1 MKIKPSILEGTV
13 VRLEPLSMS
22 HVDGLSAA
30 GIDEELW
37 RYTMT
42 VIWNRGDM
50 ERYVEAAIELQK
62 EGKALPFAIIEKTS
76 GRAIGSTRYG
86 NIDGTN
92 KSVEIGWT
100 WVARDW
106 QRTPVNT
113 ECKYLLLKHAFEAL
127 GCIRVE
133 FKTDSTNMQSR
144 NALARIGSREE
155 GILRNHMITP
165 SGRIRHS
172 VYFSIVDSEW
182 VAVKK
187 GLEEKLA
194 RLPGNQRA

>member
-1 MKIKPSILEGTV
+1 
-13 VRLEPLSMS
+13 MS
-22 HVDGLSAA
+22 HVDGLSAV

-42 VIWNRGDM
+42 VIRNRGDM

-86 NIDGTN
+86 NIDGAN

-100 WVARDW
+100 WVARSW

-113 ECKYLLLKHAFEAL
+113 ECKYLLLKHAFETL

-144 NALARIGSREE
+144 NALARIGAREE

-165 SGRIRHS
+165 SGRVRHS
-172 VYFSIVDSEW
+172 VYFSITDSEW
-182 VAVKK
+182 ESLKK
-187 GLEEKLA
+187 GLEAKLA
-194 RLPGNQRA
+194 RLPG